1 MIMPLRIRKLVSAVV
16 STAFMLAT
24 AASNAQRS
32 LGEQDASLPD
42 TLKSLDYVKVDVDKS
57 NNTLGYAELRDIMMG
72 CQAYARGI
80 SMLPGYHEPIVTR
93 GETGISVFRKVSPS
107 VVLVVTGSVKD
118 GKLTD
123 VGIGTGVV
131 IDPSGYVLTN
141 WHVIAGYETGVI
153 FLKPK
158 SGTEPQDND
167 AYIVRVIA
175 QDEKTDLALL
185 RIVKPPAGLPAVKF
199 GDVSRIQVAED
210 IHIIG
215 HPHGKL
221 WSYSTGVISQIR
233 DNYDWK
239 YSDGSEHLANVLQM
253 QTAVNPGNSG
263 GPVLDNNSNLLGLV
277 AMSEEGQNLNY
288 AVAIDVITKFVARSM
303 ALKSRGAGPSGQ
315 GEKVDVYAARTK
327 AGLFVT
333 KRVYAD
339 LVSYE
344 LRNVKGAPVTLVAE
358 TPDGAA
364 LTGSEPNAFGGF
376 GLWSLR
382 FPDSRVVIARSGGIA
397 PELVTA
403 GR

>member
-1 MIMPLRIRKLVSAVV
+1 
-16 STAFMLAT
+16 
-24 AASNAQRS
+24 
-32 LGEQDASLPD
+32 
-42 TLKSLDYVKVDVDKS
+42 
-57 NNTLGYAELRDIMMG
+57 
-72 CQAYARGI
+72 
-80 SMLPGYHEPIVTR
+80 MLPGYHEPIVTR
-93 GETGISVFRKVSPS
+93 GETGMSVFRKVSPS

-158 SGTEPQDND
+158 IGTEPQDND
-167 AYIVRVIA
+167 AYVFRVVA

-185 RIVKPPAGLPAVKF
+185 RIVKPPAGLPAVRF
-199 GDVSRIQVAED
+199 GDVSNIQVAED

-288 AVAIDVITKFVARSM
+288 AVAIDVISKFVARSM
-303 ALKSRGAGPSGQ
+303 ALKSRGVGPSGQ
-315 GEKVDVYAARTK
+315 GEKGDVYAARTK

-333 KRVYAD
+333 KRVYAE

-344 LRNVKGAPVTLVAE
+344 LRNAKGVPVTLVAE

-376 GLWSLR
+376 GLWSMRL
-382 FPDSRVVIARSGGIA
+382 PDGRVVVARSGGIA
-397 PELVTA
+397 PELVSA